1 MRKTPIFFIFF
12 ILSLSIYAQPVV
24 KSVLKESRQKYYR
37 YLVDKSILGN
47 LASPL
52 DSEHEDSWE
61 TAFWT
66 ITFINFKEAI
76 VSAKIEEAF
85 INILQRSN
93 SFQRALL
100 ELIYTDYKNKYFTE
114 VKSMSLR
121 ATDPRVFAMCAEYI
135 MASDNFLSEKKNLLQ
150 HARTLLSKDAANP
163 ILNQLL
169 YRLNHKGMKTAPPS
183 LSSLMAQNYLPG
195 QVLVIS
201 FQRSNRDYTGLSF
214 VRDAAGNFL
223 KNDDSSYTAIP
234 QLARS
239 ASNMSGYLSN
249 GNTPEGIFRMRGF
262 DVSKSNILGPSI
274 NIQMT
279 MPGEYKASQFFQDS
293 TLNDSTWDIQRYK
306 ALLPQNLRSYY
317 PMLQSYYAGR
327 AGRTEII
334 AHGNTVDPS
343 FYLNQPYYPISPTQG
358 CLCTKEIW
366 SEITGRLITSDQV
379 RLTDAVKRAGGAK
392 GYYIVVNIDDKDAPV
407 TMKDILPLFKNITRY

>member
-1 MRKTPIFFIFF
+1 MKKAFIFF
-12 ILSLSIYAQPVV
+12 ISFTLSMSIGAQPVV

-52 DSEHEDSWE
+52 GSEHEDSWE

-66 ITFINFKEAI
+66 ITFINYKEPI
-76 VSAKIEEAF
+76 VVAKIEEAF
-85 INILQRSN
+85 TNIWQRSN

-100 ELIYTDYKNKYFTE
+100 ELIYTDYKNKYLTE
-114 VKSMSLR
+114 VKGLLLR
-121 ATDPRVFAMCAEYI
+121 SIDPRAFAMCAEYI

-150 HARTLLSKDAANP
+150 RTRTLLAKDAANP

-183 LSSLMAQNYLPG
+183 LASLLAKDYLPG

-201 FQRSNRDYTGLSF
+201 FQRSNRDYTGLSI
-214 VRDAAGNFL
+214 VRDAAGKFL

-262 DVSKSNILGPSI
+262 DVSKSNILGPSV

-293 TLNDSTWDIQRYK
+293 TVNDSAWELRRYE

-379 RLTDAVKRAGGAK
+379 RLTEAVKRAGGPK

-407 TMKDILPLFKNITRY
+407 TMNDVLLLFKNINQY